1 MKNIFSSQIKVEDFV
16 KLRLKDHDLMLHASK
31 AIDKFRNTYGKVTK
45 DFNSVEIIRN
55 MRDAR
60 R

>member
-1 MKNIFSSQIKVEDFV
+1 MKNIFGQIKVADFV
-16 KLRLKDHDLMLHASK
+16 RRRLKDHVAMLRASK

-45 DFNSVEIIRN
+45 GFNSVEIIRN

>member
-1 MKNIFSSQIKVEDFV
+1 MRDFSNHIKIEDFV
-16 KLRLKDHDLMLHASK
+16 KNRLKDQESMLRASK
-31 AIDKFRNTYGKVTK
+31 LIDKFRNTYGKVK
-45 DFNSVEIIRN
+45 KGFNSVEIIRN